1 MRKSGALFAFIAIS
15 VSNVSV
21 AEEVDQRLTAAGLT
35 RWVSSSG
42 DKSPTDAM
50 VDIGSM
56 RQVGDAL
63 EVIIRWPYMPA
74 PYGPDAVE
82 KDHIICRANGAL
94 SFSVEEGHV
103 SPDGHYQF
111 KNVYDPASQRAEAEK
126 RASQR
131 AKIGYGISSYGS
143 DPRSLACWAAARKCA
158 NEAFTWPPPPNRTPL
173 EYTEEARKMNDAYNK
188 TFVPTCKL
196 E

>member
-1 MRKSGALFAFIAIS
+1 MRISGILSAVATILVA
-15 VSNVSV
+15 NVSV
-21 AEEVDQRLTAAGLT
+21 AENVDPKWIGGGSVK
-35 RWVSSSG
+35 WVSSSA

-56 RQVGDAL
+56 RQKGDAL

-74 PYGPDAVE
+74 SYGAEAVE

-103 SPDGHYQF
+103 STDGHYQF
-111 KNVYDPASQRAEAEK
+111 KNVGDPASRRKEAEK
-126 RASQR
+126 RALQM
-131 AKIGYGISSYGS
+131 AKISNGISSYGS

-158 NEAFTWPPPPNRTPL
+158 SEAFTWPPPPNKTPL
-173 EYTEEARKMNDAYNK
+173 EYTEEARKMNDDYNK
-188 TFVPTCKL
+188 LFVPTCKL